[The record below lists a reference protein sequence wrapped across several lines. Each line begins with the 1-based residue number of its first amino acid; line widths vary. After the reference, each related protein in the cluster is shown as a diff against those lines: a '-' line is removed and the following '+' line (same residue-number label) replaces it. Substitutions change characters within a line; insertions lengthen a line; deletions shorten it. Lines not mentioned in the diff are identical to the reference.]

1 MKASHL
7 IELYKGKKGWYIRII
22 ARNGKIVADG
32 GEAYYNYTNAKRA
45 AERLRANLLFSEIVK
60 K

>member
-1 MKASHL
+1 MKSTHL
-7 IELYKGKKGWYIRII
+7 IELYKGKRGWYIRIL

-32 GEAYYNYTNAKRA
+32 GEPYANYSNALRA
-45 AERLRANLLFSEIVK
+45 ANRLRDNLILSEIVK

>member
-1 MKASHL
+1 MKSTHL
-7 IELYKGKKGWYIRII
+7 IELYKGKKGWYIRIL

-32 GEAYYNYTNAKRA
+32 GEAYANYSNAKRA
-45 AERLRANLLFSEIVK
+45 AHRLRDNLILSEIVK